1 MDDGLT
7 IAIIAGLGGM
17 LGWGFADFFA
27 KKTIDVIGDIAS
39 LVWAHSIASL
49 LLLGYVIQRYIN
61 DATAFPVAFEEW
73 SIIFFFGAL
82 QALVYILVYRG
93 FAKGKLAILNPVF
106 SSYAGITALLSIA
119 LFSEVVSDSLLVGLA
134 VIFAGILL
142 ISMDLTGLKKR
153 RLRMAGHAGLP
164 EILLA
169 TVFAAIWT
177 LFWAQ
182 FISEKDWKIYA
193 SLMYISMSVVIIWYA
208 FLTQAKLVVKKTA
221 VWKFLIGIGIA
232 EIVAY
237 VSISYG
243 FSETTRTSVI
253 ALLSGAFA
261 LPVLILSRVFLKEKV
276 DWIHRVG
283 SFAIIFGIVIIS
295 IA

>member
-1 MDDGLT
+1 MDDSLT

-49 LLLGYVIQRYIN
+49 ILLVYIVQKYLS
-61 DATAFPVAFEEW
+61 DSSAFPQTFEEG
-73 SIIFFFGAL
+73 SIIFFFGGL

-93 FAKGKLAILNPVF
+93 FGKGKLAVLNPVF
-106 SSYAGITALLSIA
+106 SSYAGITALLSI
-119 LFSEVVSDSLLVGLA
+119 LIFNEVVNDSLLVGLG
-134 VIFAGILL
+134 VVFAGILL
-142 ISMDLTGLKKR
+142 VSMDIAGLKKK
-153 RLRMAGHAGLP
+153 RLKLAGHPGLN

-182 FISEKDWKIYA
+182 FISGKDWKIYA
-193 SLMYISMSVVIIWYA
+193 SLMYVSMSVIIIWYA
-208 FLTQAKLVVKKTA
+208 FLSRAKLAVNKAA
-221 VWKFLIGIGIA
+221 VWKFLLGIGIA

-243 FSETTRTSVI
+243 FSETTRTSII
-253 ALLSGAFA
+253 AVLSGAFA
-261 LPVLILSRVFLKEKV
+261 LPVIILSRIFLQEKV
-276 DWIHRVG
+276 DLVHRAG
-283 SFAIIFGIVIIS
+283 SFAIILGIVIIS

>member
-1 MDDGLT
+1 MSDSLT

-27 KKTIDVIGDIAS
+27 KKTIDAIGDTAS
-39 LVWAHSIASL
+39 LVWAHTIASSL
-49 LLLGYVIQRYIN
+49 LLAYVAQRYISDN
-61 DATAFPVAFEEW
+61 NSLPQTYDEW
-73 SIIFFFGAL
+73 GTIFFFGAL

-93 FAKGKLAILNPVF
+93 FAKGKLAVLNPVF
-106 SSYAGITALLSIA
+106 SSYAGITAILSIM
-119 LFSEVVSDSLLVGLA
+119 LFSEVVTGSLLVGLA
-134 VIFAGILL
+134 IIFGGIIL
-142 ISMDLTGLKKR
+142 ISMDLAGLKQR
-153 RLRMAGHAGLP
+153 RVKFAGHPGLN
-164 EILLA
+164 EILAA
-169 TVFAAIWT
+169 TVCAAIWT

-182 FISEKDWKIYA
+182 FVFEKDWKIYA
-193 SLMYISMSVVIIWYA
+193 SLMYVSMTIVILWYA
-208 FLTQAKLVVKKTA
+208 MLTKTKLAFKKSG
-221 VWKFLIGIGIA
+221 VWPFLIGIGIA

-261 LPVLILSRVFLKEKV
+261 LPVIILSKLFLKEHI
-276 DWIHRVG
+276 DPIHRWG
-283 SFAIIFGIVIIS
+283 TFAIIVGIAIIS